1 MALFNNLWNLFGFN
15 HNEKPLQ
22 QSRLQVKT
30 DLEAIREVWQWFE
43 QFTSPLLPQLFWWEC
58 EVALTE
64 GFTNV
69 VRHAHQHLPQTTPIE
84 IELKVCAQYLEI
96 RIWDWG
102 KPFDLQAELQSLYQ
116 KQAELQAL
124 SQEQPDTP
132 LPEGHRGLIFMD
144 QFMDELDYLRGSDGR
159 NCLLLRKRR

>member
-1 MALFNNLWNLFGFN
+1 VALFNNPWNLFGFK
-15 HNEKPLQ
+15 HKEKPLQ

-30 DLEAIREVWQWFE
+30 DLEAITEVWQWFE

-84 IELKVCAQYLEI
+84 IELKVFAQYLEM
-96 RIWDWG
+96 RIWDRG
-102 KPFDLQAELQSLYQ
+102 KPFDLQAKLQSLC
-116 KQAELQAL
+116 
-124 SQEQPDTP
+124 QEQSDA
-132 LPEGHRGLIFMD
+132 LEQEQSDALEREGGRGLIFMHKL
-144 QFMDELDYLRGSDGR
+144 MDELDYLRGSDGR

>member
-1 MALFNNLWNLFGFN
+1 MALFKKPWNLFGFK

-30 DLEAIREVWQWFE
+30 DLEAITEVWQWFE

-84 IELKVCAQYLEI
+84 IELKVFAQYLEM
-96 RIWDWG
+96 RIWDRG
-102 KPFDLQAELQSLYQ
+102 KPFDLQAKLQSLC
-116 KQAELQAL
+116 
-124 SQEQPDTP
+124 QEQSDA
-132 LPEGHRGLIFMD
+132 LEQEQSDALEREGGRGLIFMHKL
-144 QFMDELDYLRGSDGR
+144 MDELDYLRGSDGR

>member
-1 MALFNNLWNLFGFN
+1 MFGFIW
-15 HNEKPLQ
+15 HIFGFIWNETPQK

-30 DLEAIREVWQWFE
+30 DLEALTEVWQWFE
-43 QFTSPLLPQLFWWEC
+43 QFTSPLLPQMFWWEC

-84 IELKVCAQYLEI
+84 IEVKVFAHYLEI

-102 KPFDLQAELQSLYQ
+102 KPFDLHSKLQSLR
-116 KQAELQAL
+116 
-124 SQEQPDTP
+124 QEDPTSVEISDIK
-132 LPEGHRGLIFMD
+132 EDGRGLIFMK
-144 QFMDELDYLRGSDGR
+144 QLMDELDYLRLSDGR
-159 NCLLLRKRR
+159 NCLVLRKRR

>member
-1 MALFNNLWNLFGFN
+1 VALFKKPWNLFGFK

-30 DLEAIREVWQWFE
+30 DLEAITEVWQWFE

-84 IELKVCAQYLEI
+84 IELKVFAQYLEM
-96 RIWDWG
+96 RIWDRG
-102 KPFDLQAELQSLYQ
+102 KPFDLQAKLQSLC
-116 KQAELQAL
+116 
-124 SQEQPDTP
+124 QEQSDA
-132 LPEGHRGLIFMD
+132 LEQEQSDALEREGGRGLIFMHK
-144 QFMDELDYLRGSDGR
+144 FMDELDYLRGSDGR

>member
-1 MALFNNLWNLFGFN
+1 MALFKKPWNLFGFK

-30 DLEAIREVWQWFE
+30 DLEAITEVWQWFE

-84 IELKVCAQYLEI
+84 IELKVFAQYLEM
-96 RIWDWG
+96 RIWDRG
-102 KPFDLQAELQSLYQ
+102 KPFDLQAKLQSLC
-116 KQAELQAL
+116 
-124 SQEQPDTP
+124 QEQSDA
-132 LPEGHRGLIFMD
+132 LEREGGRGLIFMHEL
-144 QFMDELDYLRGSDGR
+144 MDELDYLRGSDGR

>member
-1 MALFNNLWNLFGFN
+1 MALFNRPWNLFGFK

-30 DLEAIREVWQWFE
+30 DLEAITEVWQWFE
-43 QFTSPLLPQLFWWEC
+43 QFTSPLLPQRFWWEC

-84 IELKVCAQYLEI
+84 IELKVFVQYLEM
-96 RIWDWG
+96 RIWDRG
-102 KPFDLQAELQSLYQ
+102 KPFDLQAKLQSLCQ
-116 KQAELQAL
+116 EKSDAL
-124 SQEQPDTP
+124 ER
-132 LPEGHRGLIFMD
+132 EGGRGLIFMHEL
-144 QFMDELDYLRGSDGR
+144 MDELDYLRGSDGR

>member
-1 MALFNNLWNLFGFN
+1 MALFNRPWNLFGFK
-15 HNEKPLQ
+15 HKETPLQ

-30 DLEAIREVWQWFE
+30 DLEAITEVWQWFE
-43 QFTSPLLPQLFWWEC
+43 QFTSPLLPQVFWWEC

-84 IELKVCAQYLEI
+84 IELKVFAQYLEM
-96 RIWDWG
+96 RIWDRG
-102 KPFDLQAELQSLYQ
+102 EPFDLQAKLQSLY
-116 KQAELQAL
+116 KEKSDAL
-124 SQEQPDTP
+124 ER
-132 LPEGHRGLIFMD
+132 EGSRGLIFMH
-144 QFMDELDYLRGSDGR
+144 QLMDELDYLRGSDGR

>member
-1 MALFNNLWNLFGFN
+1 VALFNRPWNLFGFK
-15 HNEKPLQ
+15 HKETPLQ

-30 DLEAIREVWQWFE
+30 DLEAITEVWQWFE
-43 QFTSPLLPQLFWWEC
+43 QFTSPLLPQVFWWEC

-84 IELKVCAQYLEI
+84 IELKVFAQYLEM
-96 RIWDWG
+96 RIWDRG
-102 KPFDLQAELQSLYQ
+102 KPFDLQAKLQSLC
-116 KQAELQAL
+116 
-124 SQEQPDTP
+124 QEQSDA
-132 LPEGHRGLIFMD
+132 LEQEQSDALEREGGRGLIFMHKL
-144 QFMDELDYLRGSDGR
+144 MDELDYLRGSDGR

>member
-1 MALFNNLWNLFGFN
+1 VALFNNPWNLFRFK

-30 DLEAIREVWQWFE
+30 DLEAITEVWQWFE

-84 IELKVCAQYLEI
+84 IELKVFAQYLEM
-96 RIWDWG
+96 RIWDRG
-102 KPFDLQAELQSLYQ
+102 EPFDLQAKLQSLYQ
-116 KQAELQAL
+116 EDSDAL
-124 SQEQPDTP
+124 ER
-132 LPEGHRGLIFMD
+132 EGRRGLIFMHEL
-144 QFMDELDYLRGSDGR
+144 MDELDYLRGSDGR